1 MASQKR
7 GEGQAGAGGRA
18 AHPKPSLGSSS
29 LCRRFDRISAF
40 PPSFGSLGGRLGS
53 VGSPPPFPLR
63 ARPDGGDGG
72 GDEIGAI
79 IMRAMSRHLGH
90 SIARFGLSSLRRPPA
105 AHVLVRL
112 VRPSARPPGHELQI
126 PFPFTLSPSV
136 APPVA
141 VLPALPPKSALLER
155 ESSASAAHLP
165 FGCHVAPP
173 QDLLYSAPSSVLLV
187 AAASEYRAEQNFPLP
202 HMLCGVRWNNGSCL
216 SR

>member
-7 GEGQAGAGGRA
+7 GEGQAGAGGRPTQNPHSA
-18 AHPKPSLGSSS
+18 LHLCAVDLTGSAPSL
-29 LCRRFDRISAF
+29 
-40 PPSFGSLGGRLGS
+40 PPSDPSV
-53 VGSPPPFPLR
+53 VGSPPRLFGLD
-63 ARPDGGDGG
+63 RPGCGR
-72 GDEIGAI
+72 DEIGAI

-112 VRPSARPPGHELQI
+112 VRPSARQPGHELQI